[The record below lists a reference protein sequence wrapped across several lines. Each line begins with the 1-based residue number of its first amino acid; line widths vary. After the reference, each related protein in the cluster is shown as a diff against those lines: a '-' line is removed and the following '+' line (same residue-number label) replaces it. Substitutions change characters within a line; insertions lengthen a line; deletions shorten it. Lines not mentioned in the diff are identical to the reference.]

1 MSRRVDKVR
10 LPRLTSP
17 GALVEWIGS
26 SGANLIGLGVEPP
39 KARRWGQC
47 VLVVVSASLA
57 LGLRGLLLAAI
68 VPAVLTVRRRSKEAA
83 RSRAVLRQLNDAVPL
98 LQLAVGAGL
107 TVRMALWST
116 VPWLRGDLQ
125 DKVRAV
131 LQEAECG
138 RPLADA
144 LDRLPDDLG
153 ESCRGLVSVLSAA
166 DRYGSP
172 LAEPLALVGSE
183 LRLQRRRQ
191 LEITARRIPVRLLFP
206 LALGVLPAFVLLTV
220 VPLLVTSLEELSLP
234 GV

>member
-1 MSRRVDKVR
+1 MR
-10 LPRLTSP
+10 LPRLRRP
-17 GALVEWIGS
+17 QALVERIGRCAAS
-26 SGANLIGLGVEPP
+26 LIGLGVEPP
-39 KARRWGQC
+39 SARRWGQC
-47 VLVVVSASLA
+47 VLLVVSATLV
-57 LGLRGLLLAAI
+57 LGSRGLLVAAI

-116 VPWLRGDLQ
+116 VPWLRGELQ
-125 DKVRAV
+125 DTVHAV
-131 LQEAECG
+131 LQEAERG

-153 ESCRGLVSVLSAA
+153 EACRGLVAVLSAA

-172 LAEPLALVGSE
+172 LAEPLALVGGE

-191 LEITARRIPVRLLFP
+191 LEITARRIPIRLLFP

-220 VPLLVTSLEELSLP
+220 VPLLVTSLEGLSLP